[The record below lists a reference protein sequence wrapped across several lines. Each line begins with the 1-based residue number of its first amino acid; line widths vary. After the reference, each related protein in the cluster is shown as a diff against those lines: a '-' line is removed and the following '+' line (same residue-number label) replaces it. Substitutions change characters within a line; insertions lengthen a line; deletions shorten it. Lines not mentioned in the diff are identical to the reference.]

1 MKESL
6 VKKHLESIK
15 AGEVNLEEFHAEVL
29 DKCKKIQE
37 KYLPFITIEKLKA
50 PRHVN
55 LKGKLSGI
63 PISVKDNICTKGMM
77 STAGS
82 KILEGYIPPFD
93 ATCVKNS
100 KTEGAFIV
108 GKTAMDEFGFGTFST
123 NCAYGVPKNPLD
135 TQRTCGGSSGGA
147 ACLTAAADFP
157 QIAICESTGGSISC
171 PAAFTG
177 TVGLTPTYG
186 RVSRWG
192 LIDYAN
198 SLDKIG
204 VISKCVYDT
213 ALLLSVISGYDPSD
227 STSLKAK
234 QENFSS
240 FLKEDV
246 RKLRIGIPKEYFE
259 EGVDEKIKK
268 IVWDAIK
275 KLESLG
281 AKCQDVSLPNTKYAL
296 PSYYVIAMAEAST
309 NLAKFCGMRYGL
321 HLELKGNYDEYFSQ
335 VRKEGFGIEAKR
347 RIVLGTY
354 TRMAGFRDAY
364 YLKAL
369 KVRTKVIED
378 FKLAFKKFDVLIA
391 PTMPVLP
398 PKFNE
403 IEKLEPIEVYMMDVL
418 TVAPNLAGIPMISV
432 PAGSVNGLPVGM
444 HIMGDH
450 LQEGKIINAAYAFE
464 ARK

>member
-1 MKESL
+1 MWWK
-6 VKKHLESIK
+6 
-15 AGEVNLEEFHAEVL
+15 F
-29 DKCKKIQE
+29 
-37 KYLPFITIEKLKA
+37 
-50 PRHVN
+50 
-55 LKGKLSGI
+55 
-63 PISVKDNICTKGMM
+63 
-77 STAGS
+77 
-82 KILEGYIPPFD
+82 
-93 ATCVKNS
+93 
-100 KTEGAFIV
+100 
-108 GKTAMDEFGFGTFST
+108 
-123 NCAYGVPKNPLD
+123 
-135 TQRTCGGSSGGA
+135 GGA